1 MPLVFGL
8 GRRGQGQARSQD
20 IGLAVLVVGLQQDRP
35 PACPGL
41 AIPNFSVKEKDETR
55 PLNSFSVDSLN
66 AFIRRFAGV

>member
-20 IGLAVLVVGLQQDRP
+20 IGLAVLV
-35 PACPGL
+35 PGKEGQARSL
-41 AIPNFSVKEKDETR
+41 SDLPNFSVKEKDETR